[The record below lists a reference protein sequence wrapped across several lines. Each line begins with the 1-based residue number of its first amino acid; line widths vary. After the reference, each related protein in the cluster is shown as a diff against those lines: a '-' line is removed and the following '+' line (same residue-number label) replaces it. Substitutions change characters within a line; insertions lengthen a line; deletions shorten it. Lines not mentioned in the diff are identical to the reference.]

1 MQRITCCTS
10 GRWHPAFTDVTAKG
24 ADKGEGIRTMAALMG
39 FDLRHTMA
47 FGDGGND
54 ESMLKVAGQGVA
66 MGNALASL
74 KDVAD
79 YVTTSVD
86 EDGVMNALRH
96 FRLISE

>member
-1 MQRITCCTS
+1 
-10 GRWHPAFTDVTAKG
+10 
-24 ADKGEGIRTMAALMG
+24 
-39 FDLRHTMA
+39 
-47 FGDGGND
+47 
-54 ESMLKVAGQGVA
+54 MLKVAGHGVA